1 MGFHAGLRTVIAVQ
15 FADLHSQ
22 RFCRCW
28 PAVHAEQIADRAQA
42 GSAHRQR
49 FFHRLAIAA
58 SATGACSVVIGS
70 TGQQFTF
77 RGLSQKYP
85 TWIRNS

>member
-1 MGFHAGLRTVIAVQ
+1 
-15 FADLHSQ
+15 
-22 RFCRCW
+22 
-28 PAVHAEQIADRAQA
+28 
-42 GSAHRQR
+42 
-49 FFHRLAIAA
+49 
-58 SATGACSVVIGS
+58 VVIGS